1 MGRIKRGYVREI
13 PDDELKRDYRLFAI
27 ACEGSKREKEYF
39 QQLEWI
45 SRRVIVEYIKDEEYE
60 KDPPSSP
67 QHVLR
72 RALEY
77 AEKVDLHDEDSV
89 WLVMDV
95 DRWGGKAL
103 NEVHDECSRRQ
114 NWHIVLSNPCFEV
127 WLLYHTSACLDNLQI
142 ATGNDCKEAL
152 GAQTPQGYDPKR
164 YIVLM
169 KEAAMNARA
178 ADKSNGWFP
187 DTGGTK
193 MYELVDALMKFVSA
207 KEYEAFVERKA
218 TIRSI
223 NNK

>member
-27 ACEGSKREKEYF
+27 ACEGSKREREYF
-39 QQLEWI
+39 QQLEGI

-77 AEKVDLHDEDSV
+77 AEKVDLNDEDSV

-114 NWHIVLSNPCFEV
+114 NWHIVLSNPCFEA
-127 WLLYHTSACLDNLQI
+127 WLVSYHSLLGQSADCHWRRLQRGSRRPDSARI
-142 ATGNDCKEAL
+142 R
-152 GAQTPQGYDPKR
+152 PKAV
-164 YIVLM
+164 Y
-169 KEAAMNARA
+169 RA
-178 ADKSNGWFP
+178 NERSLQ
-187 DTGGTK
+187 
-193 MYELVDALMKFVSA
+193 ECQSRRQIQRLVPRCRQHED
-207 KEYEAFVERKA
+207 
-218 TIRSI
+218 I
-223 NNK
+223 

>member
-27 ACEGSKREKEYF
+27 ACEGSKREREYF
-39 QQLEWI
+39 QQLEGI

-77 AEKVDLHDEDSV
+77 AEKVDLNDEDSV

-127 WLLYHTSACLDNLQI
+127 YGCCI
-142 ATGNDCKEAL
+142 I
-152 GAQTPQGYDPKR
+152 PQPAWTICR
-164 YIVLM
+164 L
-169 KEAAMNARA
+169 
-178 ADKSNGWFP
+178 P
-187 DTGGTK
+187 
-193 MYELVDALMKFVSA
+193 L
-207 KEYEAFVERKA
+207 A
-218 TIRSI
+218 TIAKRLSAPRLRKDTTQSGI
-223 NNK
+223 SC